1 MISRRTILKISALT
15 WVGTPAGWVQVS
27 NAATDSSLN
36 RSVELGGVTVEIPR
50 LVDNGNS
57 IPISFEITP
66 PKGIGIKNIEVIAPE
81 NPQPVLIKL
90 NLNSFTIPY
99 RFGTRIRLA
108 ASQNVW
114 VLAYLTDGKIIA
126 GNASTVLTASACFD
140 GT

>member
-1 MISRRTILKISALT
+1 M
-15 WVGTPAGWVQVS
+15 GWSQVS
-27 NAATDSSLN
+27 NAATESVLN
-36 RSVELGGVTVEIPR
+36 RSVEIDGVTIDLPR

-57 IPISFEITP
+57 IPISFEINP
-66 PKGIGIKNIEVIAPE
+66 PKGIGIKTIEIVAPE

-90 NLNSFTIPY
+90 NLNAFTIPY

-108 ASQNVW
+108 ASQSVW

-126 GNASTVLTASACFD
+126 GNSATVLTASACLD